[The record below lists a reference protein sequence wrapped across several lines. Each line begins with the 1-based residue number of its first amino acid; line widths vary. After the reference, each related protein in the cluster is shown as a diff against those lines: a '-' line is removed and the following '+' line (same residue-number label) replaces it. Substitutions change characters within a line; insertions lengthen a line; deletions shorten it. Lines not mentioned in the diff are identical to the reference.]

1 MDRRPVRRLALIG
14 AAVSMLLAL
23 AGPSWAAQQDLQIRE
38 IDASGFPRVGVTV
51 SLEEP
56 APVTS
61 QEVQVFEDGVE
72 VEPVSVRPLEE
83 SGRPVDV
90 VLALDVSGS
99 MIGEP
104 MVSAINAARRFVQTV
119 QPGVRVGLVTFSDGA
134 TVVQGLTDQPQ
145 RLLQPLQGLSAGGE
159 TALYDA
165 VSRAAS
171 MFSGD
176 AQRNIVLLSD
186 GGDTAS
192 AQSLQQAA
200 DEVSEAGATVFSV
213 GWRTSETDIAVL
225 RTLSK
230 ETGGRYASAGSA
242 DVESLYRGLAAELS
256 NQYVLEYGSK
266 SSGGNEISISVEG
279 SWGNDTA
286 LVLFPKE
293 PAPRSSSRAPSAEPH
308 RPPLLRGTWGLA
320 LSVGLV
326 FGAVA
331 LVVASAIGIPVRRR
345 RRRQLAR
352 RMGKPGSGPSQEE
365 DGSTRGGMIPDP
377 LVAAGQR
384 VAESMGMAE
393 RLDRKLERAGLSI
406 HPGEYVAG
414 AVLAALLVGT
424 AGGLLTQ
431 NLLIGVLFALVGA
444 MVPVAAVSV
453 TMRRRLNRLQGQV
466 VDVLMI
472 LASSLRAGHSF
483 LQALDLVGKEI
494 SEPAAGEF
502 TRAVSEIRLGR
513 PVDEALSAL
522 GARMGS
528 EDFDWAMMAVNIQR
542 EVGGNLAEVL
552 DTVAETLRDREGVR
566 RQVKVLAAEGKL
578 SARILTALP
587 FLVGL
592 YVAKINPG
600 YLNLLFS
607 TRLGLLM
614 LVAASILMTL
624 GILLMRKMVRINV

>member
-1 MDRRPVRRLALIG
+1 VRRLALIG

-61 QEVQVFEDGVE
+61 EEVQVFEDGVE
-72 VEPVSVRPLEE
+72 VQPISVRPLEE

-119 QPGVRVGLVTFSDGA
+119 QPGLRVGLVTFSDRA
-134 TVVQGLTDQPQ
+134 TVVQGLTEQPE

-213 GWRTSETDIAVL
+213 GWRTSETDIAAL

-230 ETGGRYASAGSA
+230 ETGGRYASAGTA

-266 SSGGNEISISVEG
+266 NSGGSEISISVEG
-279 SWGNDTA
+279 PWGNDTA
-286 LVLFPKE
+286 LVLFPRE
-293 PAPRSSSRAPSAEPH
+293 PAPRSSSRVPSAEPY

-326 FGAVA
+326 FAAVA
-331 LVVASAIGIPVRRR
+331 VVVASVVGIPVRGRR
-345 RRRQLAR
+345 RRELLR
-352 RMGKPGSGPSQEE
+352 RIGGSGSRSASDENGPGTGAVLPNS
-365 DGSTRGGMIPDP
+365 
-377 LVAAGQR
+377 LAAAGQR
-384 VAESMGMAE
+384 VAESIGIAE
-393 RLDRKLERAGLSI
+393 KLDRKLERAGLSI
-406 HPGEYVAG
+406 RPGEYVAG
-414 AVLAALLVGT
+414 AVLAAFLVGA
-424 AGGLLTQ
+424 AGGLLFQ
-431 NLLIGVLFALVGA
+431 SFLVGLLFAVLGA
-444 MVPVAAVSV
+444 MMPIAAVSV
-453 TMRRRLNRLQGQV
+453 ALRRRLNRLHGQV

-483 LQALDLVGKEI
+483 LQALDMVSKEI
-494 SEPAAGEF
+494 AEPAASEF
-502 TRAVSEIRLGR
+502 TRAVSETRLGR

-522 GARMGS
+522 ATRMGS

-552 DTVAETLRDREGVR
+552 DTVAETLRDRDAVR
-566 RQVKVLAAEGKL
+566 RQLKVLAAEGKL

-587 FLVGL
+587 FLIGL
-592 YVAKINPG
+592 YVFKVNPG
-600 YLNLLFS
+600 YMDLLFS
-607 TRLGLLM
+607 TTMGLLM
-614 LVAASILMTL
+614 LGAASILML
-624 GILLMRKMVRINV
+624 FGILIMRRMVRIDV

>member
-1 MDRRPVRRLALIG
+1 
-14 AAVSMLLAL
+14 MLLLLTL
-23 AGPSWAAQQDLQIRE
+23 AGPASAQEQDIGIRE
-38 IDASGFPRVGVTV
+38 IDASGFPNVGVTI
-51 SLEEP
+51 SLGKPQAVTPEELRL
-56 APVTS
+56 
-61 QEVQVFEDGVE
+61 FEDGVE
-72 VEPVSVRPLEE
+72 VETVSVRPLEE

-104 MVSAINAARRFVQTV
+104 IASAISAARRFVEGV
-119 QPGVRVGLVTFSDGA
+119 QPGVRVGLVTFSDRA
-134 TVVQGLTDQPQ
+134 QVVQGLTDEPA
-145 RLLQPLQGLSAGGE
+145 RLSAPLGALSAAGE

-176 AQRNIVLLSD
+176 AQRNIILLSD
-186 GGDTAS
+186 GGDTTS
-192 AQSLQQAA
+192 IRTLRQAA
-200 DEVSEAGATVFSV
+200 ADVSAAEATVFSI
-213 GWRTSETDIAVL
+213 GWRTSETDIPAL
-225 RTLSK
+225 KTLARA
-230 ETGGRYASAGSA
+230 TGGRYASAGSA
-242 DVESLYRGLAAELS
+242 DVASIYAALAAELS
-256 NQYVLEYGSK
+256 NQYVIDYRSA
-266 SSGGNEISISVEG
+266 SSGGNEISISVEAP
-279 SWGNDTA
+279 WGNDTA
-286 LVLFPKE
+286 LVLFPE
-293 PAPRSSSRAPSAEPH
+293 EERPRPESRVPAPEPY

-326 FGAVA
+326 FAAVA
-331 LVVASAIGIPVRRR
+331 VVVASVIGIPVRLRR
-345 RRRQLAR
+345 RRELAR
-352 RMGKPGSGPSQEE
+352 RMGKPGSGPSQEDE
-365 DGSTRGGMIPDP
+365 GSTRGGMIPDQ
-377 LVAAGQR
+377 LAAAGQR
-384 VAESMGMAE
+384 VAESMGIAE

-424 AGGLLTQ
+424 AAGLLSQ
-431 NLLIGVLFALVGA
+431 SFVIGVIFALVGA
-444 MVPVAAVSV
+444 MVPVAAVSMK
-453 TMRRRLNRLQGQV
+453 MRRRLNRLQGQV

-483 LQALDLVGKEI
+483 LQALDLVAKEI

-614 LVAASILMTL
+614 LGMASILMAG